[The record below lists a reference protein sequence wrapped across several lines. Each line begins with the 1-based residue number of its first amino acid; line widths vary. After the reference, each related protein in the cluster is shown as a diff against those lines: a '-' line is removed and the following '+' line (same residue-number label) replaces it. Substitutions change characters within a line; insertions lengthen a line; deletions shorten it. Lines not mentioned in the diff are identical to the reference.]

1 MLGCQ
6 SALETQCVL
15 VNCFFFF
22 IFADL
27 PLPIP
32 LSAFQESS
40 RWSQSRMEDLTGLFY
55 SHGTHQSSRFQLGML
70 RFAQNNISFVLFFFC
85 PCHFLFDANMLFLCS
100 CVHKTHSFSFFTV
113 CFGTS
118 FLATIPIF
126 DVVCVVCFRMVGN
139 GLCNVW
145 IQFLC

>member
-1 MLGCQ
+1 MLSCQ

-15 VNCFFFF
+15 VILFFFF
-22 IFADL
+22 IFPDL

-32 LSAFQESS
+32 FSAFQESS

-55 SHGTHQSSRFQLGML
+55 SQGTHQGSRFQLGML
-70 RFAQNNISFVLFFFC
+70 RFAQNNIFFFFW

-100 CVHKTHSFSFFTV
+100 CVHKTHILFVFFTV